1 MFVDTHCHIGKENI
15 KEYIN
20 NANNNHVNVL
30 INASTDYFESL
41 DNINISKEY
50 SNVYTC
56 VGVHP
61 ENVDKYDFDSID
73 KFRVLVSDSKVKA
86 IGEIGLDYYHTKE
99 NKDLQIRMFRQFL
112 SLASEFHLPVV
123 VHSREATM
131 DMINILKEYNVV
143 GVIHCFSGSIE
154 TAREYINMGFYLGV
168 GGVLTFKNSKLS
180 SVIKEIPLE
189 YIVLET
195 DAPFLTPEPYRKYK
209 NESKYI
215 PVIGEFLANLKGVSL
230 EEVMNITTDNAR
242 RVFVF

>member
-195 DAPFLTPEPYRKYK
+195 VAPFLTPEGYRKYK

-242 RVFVF
+242 RVFDF

>member
-131 DMINILKEYNVV
+131 DTINILKEYNVV

-242 RVFVF
+242 RVFDF